1 MNNKLNILILLAI
14 LFQFAHPRQAAISV
28 EIDKQKDIKLESTE
42 LYVYSQA
49 SKDGSLIHII
59 TLNKKLDKYKE
70 KIFYTTVD
78 DAKTIDQTEQFNT
91 TKVLTEQ
98 EKDGKYR
105 YYNAFLV
112 KKNQYGIT
120 KVKGLTKGD
129 TVNVE
134 VKYETNTTLYIIIGI
149 IIIVAC
155 CILCLVLRCVKKMC
169 C

>member
-1 MNNKLNILILLAI
+1 MNNKLNILFLLAI
-14 LFQFAHPRQAAISV
+14 LFQFTHLRQAAIAV
-28 EIDKQKDIKLESTE
+28 DIDTKKDIKLQSSE

-70 KIFYTTVD
+70 KIFYATVD
-78 DAKTIDQTEQFNT
+78 DAKTIDQTEKFSEY
-91 TKVLTEQ
+91 KALIEK

-105 YYNAFLV
+105 YYNGFLV

-120 KVKGLTKGD
+120 KVEGLTKGE

-134 VKYETNTTLYIIIGI
+134 VKYETNTTLI
-149 IIIVAC
+149 IIIVISILVFC